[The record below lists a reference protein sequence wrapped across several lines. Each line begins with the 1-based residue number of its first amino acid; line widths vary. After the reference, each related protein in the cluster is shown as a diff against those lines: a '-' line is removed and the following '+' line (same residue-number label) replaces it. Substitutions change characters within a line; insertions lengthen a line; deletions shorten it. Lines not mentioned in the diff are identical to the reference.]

1 MLKNFQVIELISSKT
16 KALMT
21 VYCNKLKFNIY
32 TAVDLN
38 YAAHVQLL
46 MDPNGKCFAIRA
58 CEKDAPNA
66 VAFSRLPM
74 QNSTL
79 SSCVFPQ
86 PSSKFAMQWVGK
98 TRPSIIASPVS
109 CSMTIRLSFSTSRML
124 TSTPSLPAKARIL
137 MRKNAKA
144 MTNN

>member
-1 MLKNFQVIELISSKT
+1 MLPKLNVVAPNDT
-16 KALMT
+16 
-21 VYCNKLKFNIY
+21 LKFNIY

-66 VAFSRLPM
+66 VAFSRPADAKPYAIVLRVPAAIQQICNAM
-74 QNSTL
+74 GWQDKTKYHSIPGFNLKDADEYTITL
-79 SSCVFPQ
+79 
-86 PSSKFAMQWVGK
+86 
-98 TRPSIIASPVS
+98 
-109 CSMTIRLSFSTSRML
+109 
-124 TSTPSLPAKARIL
+124 AKAQIL
-137 MRKNAKA
+137 MRKKAKT